1 MVQTFSE
8 GSRTRRWQRWL
19 RWVGF
24 AALAAPLGLVL
35 HELGHYLTYRAFG
48 FTDVALHSTSVSLGR
63 GEIFWQFIRAD
74 DFAAAANV
82 YPLGQVALAAA
93 MGPLVSAFLTVMC
106 CLIASRKPHPFVVSL
121 GLFSPL
127 QFVGGL
133 IYLPASF
140 FRKLERASF
149 DELNVARL
157 LGIPVEIFILL
168 GAFLLVGGT
177 FWLLRC
183 IPKGNRLFAVSAIIA
198 GVIVGL
204 GVYLTLL
211 APALLG

>member
-8 GSRTRRWQRWL
+8 GSSTRRWHRWL

-24 AALAAPLGLVL
+24 AALAAPLGIVL

-48 FTDVALHSTSVSLGR
+48 FPDVVMHGASVSIGN

-82 YPLGQVALAAA
+82 YPLRQVALAAA
-93 MGPLVSAFLTVMC
+93 MGPLVSAVLTVMC

-127 QFVGGL
+127 QFIGGL
-133 IYLPASF
+133 VYLPVSF
-140 FRKLERASF
+140 FRKLERANF
-149 DELNVARL
+149 DELNVAQL
-157 LGIPVEIFILL
+157 MGIPVEIFILL
-168 GAFLLVGGT
+168 GAFLLIGGA

-183 IPKGNRLFAVSAIIA
+183 IPKGNRLFAVSAIIV
-198 GVIVGL
+198 GVIIGL
-204 GVYLTLL
+204 GVYFTLL
-211 APALLG
+211 APALLE